1 MFFFLITIA
10 FLIVTNWWGPNLS
23 CIAVHACMHAKSL
36 QLCLSLC
43 KPSRLLCPRDSPGSN
58 TGVGCLALLQ
68 GIFPT
73 QGSNVLVL
81 CLLHWQE
88 GSLPL
93 APRMNSTTFYLSIF
107 LSVEDW
113 VISSVSPSK
122 LYCCEHSCNFL
133 PGKPTGME
141 LLDYMV
147 LTSLDSLIMQT
158 WFPWIPG
165 YMNNSTHY
173 QFVGVLVI
181 PLPYQELFHDSWNLG
196 I

>member
-1 MFFFLITIA
+1 M
-10 FLIVTNWWGPNLS
+10 LS
-23 CIAVHACMHAKSL
+23 CFSLVCLLETPWTVAC
-36 QLCLSLC
+36 Q
-43 KPSRLLCPRDSPGSN
+43 PSQFMGFSRQS

-158 WFPWIPG
+158 
-165 YMNNSTHY
+165 
-173 QFVGVLVI
+173 
-181 PLPYQELFHDSWNLG
+181 
-196 I
+196 